1 LIAARDALERCD
13 DDALTDCLGSN
24 TAAQYRAIVEV
35 IAECRQMLDEIEG
48 DAIERVKMERQYY
61 QARLDD
67 INSLGDLQEP
77 TIEAQQYTG

>member
-1 LIAARDALERCD
+1 
-13 DDALTDCLGSN
+13 
-24 TAAQYRAIVEV
+24 
-35 IAECRQMLDEIEG
+35 MLDEIEG

-77 TIEAQQYTG
+77 TIEAQQ